1 MTTLTEWTL
10 AALLH
15 FARPELQDRNPWAD
29 PTAEA
34 ARERYQGIA
43 ETIAAECADVKA
55 KRSCAALL
63 AAIAIGESGL
73 ARDADLGPC
82 YRQGAYRTRCD
93 SGAAASVWQVHA
105 HGFDAR
111 GEDITIARIFSD
123 RALAAWLV
131 HRIAR
136 GSLARCSHLP
146 EEDRLAGL
154 GGNCTPSASARARWK
169 LWKRIEGW
177 AP

>member
-1 MTTLTEWTL
+1 MTLVEWTL

-15 FARPELQDRNPWAD
+15 FAPPELQSKNPWAD
-29 PTAEA
+29 PSLEA

-43 ETIAAECADVKA
+43 EAIAGECDDVKS

-82 YRQGAYRTRCD
+82 YRKGGHKRRCD

-105 HGFDAR
+105 HGFDTR
-111 GEDITIARIFSD
+111 GEDITIERLFSE

-131 HRIAR
+131 HRVAR

-146 EEDRLAGL
+146 EQDRLAGL

-169 LWKRIEGW
+169 LWRQVEQW
-177 AP
+177 SP

>member
-1 MTTLTEWTL
+1 MTLAEWTL

-15 FARPELQDRNPWAD
+15 FAPPELQARNPWAD
-29 PTAEA
+29 PSVEEA
-34 ARERYQGIA
+34 RKRYQEIA
-43 ETIAAECADVKA
+43 QTIAAECADTKSQ
-55 KRSCAALL
+55 RSCAALL
-63 AAIAIGESGL
+63 SAIAIGESGL

-82 YRQGAYRTRCD
+82 YRKGAHQTRCD

-111 GEDITIARIFSD
+111 GEDITIKRLFAE

-136 GSLARCSHLP
+136 GSLARCGNLP

-154 GGNCTPSASARARWK
+154 GGSCKPSKSARARFH
-169 LWKRIEGW
+169 LWKKIEGW
-177 AP
+177 NP